1 MSPILGFVTPAVR
14 ALVDAGVAHVVAEY
28 GHDPTRT
35 DFGIEAAEALG
46 VDPDSVFK
54 TLVVLVDGA
63 ESVVV
68 VPVTRSVS
76 MKAVAA
82 AFGGKRAEM
91 CPPDR
96 AERVTGFVVG
106 GISPFG
112 QRRSLRTVV
121 DETVVLVDRV
131 YVSGGRRGVDV
142 GVSPDDLV
150 AVTGAVLADIAV

>member
-1 MSPILGFVTPAVR
+1 MSPILGVVTPAVR
-14 ALVDAGVAHVVAEY
+14 ALVDAGVDHVVAEY
-28 GHDPTRT
+28 GHDPART
-35 DFGIEAAEALG
+35 DVGIEAAEALG

-76 MKAVAA
+76 MKAVAS

>member
-14 ALVDAGVAHVVAEY
+14 ALVEAGVDHVVAEY
-28 GHDPTRT
+28 GHDPART

-46 VDPDSVFK
+46 VEPESVFK

-68 VPVTRSVS
+68 VPVTCSVS

-82 AFGGKRAEM
+82 AFGAKRAEM

-112 QRRSLRTVV
+112 QRRSLPTVV
-121 DETVVLVDRV
+121 DETVVLFDRV

-150 AVTGAVLADIAV
+150 AITGAVVAPVTA

>member
-1 MSPILGFVTPAVR
+1 M
-14 ALVDAGVAHVVAEY
+14 VAEY
-28 GHDPTRT
+28 GHNPART

-82 AFGGKRAEM
+82 AFGLIHGFGFAGALAELPLPDGALWRPLLLFNLGVEAGQLVVVALALGAAWAAALVGANRAR
-91 CPPDR
+91 D
-96 AERVTGFVVG
+96 RVTAAYLIGLPAGAWTV
-106 GISPFG
+106 
-112 QRRSLRTVV
+112 LRTA
-121 DETVVLVDRV
+121 DFL
-131 YVSGGRRGVDV
+131 GV
-142 GVSPDDLV
+142 
-150 AVTGAVLADIAV
+150 

>member
-1 MSPILGFVTPAVR
+1 
-14 ALVDAGVAHVVAEY
+14 
-28 GHDPTRT
+28 
-35 DFGIEAAEALG
+35 
-46 VDPDSVFK
+46 
-54 TLVVLVDGA
+54 
-63 ESVVV
+63 
-68 VPVTRSVS
+68 
-76 MKAVAA
+76 
-82 AFGGKRAEM
+82 GGKRAEM
-91 CPPDR
+91 CPPER

-131 YVSGGRRGVDV
+131 YVSGGRRGLDV